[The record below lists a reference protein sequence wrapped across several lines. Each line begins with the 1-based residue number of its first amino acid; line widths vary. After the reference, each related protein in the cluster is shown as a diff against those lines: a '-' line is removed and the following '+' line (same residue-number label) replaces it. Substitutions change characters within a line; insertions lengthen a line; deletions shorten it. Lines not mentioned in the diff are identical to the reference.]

1 MSDKARVFTHSHQ
14 LSAQLEGQIEC
25 LSESWHSISD
35 SDWLLTEEPEGI
47 TLRGQ
52 LEGQDFAIRFDLLSG
67 QMNYRR
73 QFGGGRKEP
82 LAKALGLKH
91 NAKPKVLD
99 ATAGMGRESFLLAA
113 LGCTV
118 TAVERN
124 PVIFALLSDAVK
136 RALTSPKLPF
146 TAEQLKVIHHDSIEY
161 LTNLNEHSFEVIYLD
176 PMFPAREKSA
186 AVKKEMRIFKRLAG
200 SDTDDT
206 ELLIA
211 AIDTGCKRVVVKRP
225 NYAPFI
231 GAIKPSFQIESK
243 KHRFD
248 VYAQ

>member
-1 MSDKARVFTHSHQ
+1 MSDKARVFTHSLQ
-14 LSAQLEGQIEC
+14 LSTQLQGQVEC
-25 LSESWHSISD
+25 LGNDQQPISE
-35 SDWLLTEEPEGI
+35 SDWLLAEEPEGV
-47 TLRGQ
+47 TLRGL
-52 LEGQDFAIRFDLLSG
+52 LEGQQFTLRFDLLSG

-82 LAKALGLKH
+82 LAKAIGLKH

-99 ATAGMGRESFLLAA
+99 ATAGMGRESFLLAS

-136 RALTSPKLPF
+136 RALTAPKLPF
-146 TAEQLKVIHHDSIEY
+146 TAEQLQVIHHDSIEFISS
-161 LTNLNEHSFEVIYLD
+161 LTGDAFEVIYLD
-176 PMFPAREKSA
+176 PMFPARDKSA

-200 SDTDDT
+200 SDNDDA
-206 ELLIA
+206 ELLKA
-211 AIDTGCKRVVVKRP
+211 AIETGCKRVVVKRP

-231 GAIKPSFQIESK
+231 GATKPSFQIESK

-248 VYAQ
+248 VYV